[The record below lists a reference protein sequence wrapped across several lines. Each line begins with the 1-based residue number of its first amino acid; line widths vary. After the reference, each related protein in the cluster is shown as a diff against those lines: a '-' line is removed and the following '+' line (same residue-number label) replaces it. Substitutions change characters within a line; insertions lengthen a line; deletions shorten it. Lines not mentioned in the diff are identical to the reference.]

1 MNIILRNDSSQALY
15 EQIKEAIKD
24 NILQGKIAED
34 HPLPSIRHL
43 SKSLKVSIL
52 TVKKAYDALEA
63 EGYIISRQG
72 LGTFVAPRN
81 HELEREEILKQ
92 IESKLEEVLSLAAL
106 YQIDQSELI
115 ELLKLLDR
123 GGVDD

>member
-24 NILQGKIAED
+24 NILKGKIAED
-34 HPLPSIRHL
+34 HPLPSIRQL

-106 YQIDQSELI
+106 YQIDQAELI

>member
-52 TVKKAYDALEA
+52 TVKKAYDVLEA